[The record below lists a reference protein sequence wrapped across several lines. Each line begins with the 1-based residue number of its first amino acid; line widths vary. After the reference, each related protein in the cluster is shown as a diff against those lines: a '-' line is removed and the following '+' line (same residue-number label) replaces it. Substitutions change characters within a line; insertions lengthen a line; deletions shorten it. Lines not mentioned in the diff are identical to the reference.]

1 MAMSIFAEY
10 CDVIRQ
16 AAGIELS
23 GTVTDVKG
31 LAVHVAELTAPI
43 GASVRIRPAK
53 GGQPIGGEVVGF
65 DLDRTIVMPMGP
77 TAGIR
82 CGDRVVAGQFRPMVR
97 VSEHLQGR
105 VLDGTGEPMDGRGPI
120 ADAVLR
126 PLRPPPVDPLQRP
139 PIKQP
144 LAVGV
149 RAIDAMITAG
159 RGQRLGVFASP
170 GLGKSTLLGM
180 MARHT
185 EADVSVIALVGE
197 RGREVRQF
205 LEEHLGPEGRARS
218 VVVCATSDQS
228 PVLRVRAAMV
238 ALTVAEF
245 FRDRGLNVLLIMDSL
260 TRFCQA
266 QRQVGLAADEP
277 PATKGYP
284 PSVFAMLPALL
295 ERCGVTAHGSI
306 TGFFAVL
313 TELDETADPVADAA
327 RGVLD
332 GHVQLS
338 ARLAR
343 AGHWPAIDVLGS
355 ISRVADDVTDKAHRD
370 ARRQVVK
377 LLSAYQQVE
386 DLLSIGA
393 YAAGSNPD
401 FDLAIACK
409 PAIDQFLRQ
418 GEGDCAGSLAQTRKQ
433 LLALTQ
439 HFEQARKQISKGPG
453 AAKVVGPV

>member
-1 MAMSIFAEY
+1 MTVLNEQR
-10 CDVIRQ
+10 DVIRQ
-16 AAGIELS
+16 AAGMELA

-31 LAVHVAELTAPI
+31 LAVRVAELPAPI
-43 GASVRIRPAK
+43 GASVKVQPAK
-53 GGQPIGGEVVGF
+53 GGMAIEGEVVGF
-65 DLDRTIVMPMGP
+65 DAERTIVMPMGV

-82 CGDRVVAGQFRPMVR
+82 RGDRVVAGQFRPMVR

-105 VLDGTGEPMDGRGPI
+105 VLDGAGMPMDGKGPV

-126 PLRPPPVDPLQRP
+126 PLRPLPVDPLKRP
-139 PIKQP
+139 PIKEA
-144 LAVGV
+144 LGVGV

-205 LEEHLGPEGRARS
+205 LEEHLGVAGRSRS

-245 FRDRGLNVLLIMDSL
+245 FRDRGRNVLLIMDSL

-266 QRQVGLAADEP
+266 QRQVGLSADEP

-284 PSVFAMLPALL
+284 PSVFAMLPGLL
-295 ERCGVTAHGSI
+295 ERCGATERGSI

-338 ARLAR
+338 GRLAR

-355 ISRVADDVTDKAHRD
+355 ISRVADDVTDKEHRE
-370 ARRQVVK
+370 ARRRVVK

-401 FDLAIACK
+401 YDLAIACK
-409 PAIDQFLRQ
+409 PAIDRFLQQ
-418 GEGDCAGSLAQTRKQ
+418 GEGDSSVSLSQTRKE
-433 LLALTQ
+433 LLALVQ
-439 HFEQARKQISKGPG
+439 HFEQARKQMAKGAG
-453 AAKVVGPV
+453 SARVVGPR